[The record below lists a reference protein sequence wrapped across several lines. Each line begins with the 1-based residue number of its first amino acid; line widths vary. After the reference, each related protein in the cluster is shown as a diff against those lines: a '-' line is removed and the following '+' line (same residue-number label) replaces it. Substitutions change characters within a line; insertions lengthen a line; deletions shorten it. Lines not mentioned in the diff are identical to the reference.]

1 MKATYYAANYNAL
14 TIMAPFNS
22 FDNQTFNKKSRK
34 ILFKKKKH
42 KQTKRS
48 KIIEKGTNEKI
59 KAKPF

>member
-34 ILFKKKKH
+34 NQYLI
-42 KQTKRS
+42 QEEET
-48 KIIEKGTNEKI
+48 
-59 KAKPF
+59 